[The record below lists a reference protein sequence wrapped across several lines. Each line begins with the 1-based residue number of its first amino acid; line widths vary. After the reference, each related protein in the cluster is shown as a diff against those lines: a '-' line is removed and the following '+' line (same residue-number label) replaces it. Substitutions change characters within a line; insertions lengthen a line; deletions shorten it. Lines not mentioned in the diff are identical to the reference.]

1 MVRLSNL
8 PDKRTMVATRT
19 LRSRRLTIHMTR
31 PTTAM
36 SSIEAALK
44 RLNQALATGLNRSRC
59 LRRWSE
65 FIRERDDH
73 RCVDCHST
81 RNLSAH
87 HICRKVFLPEAEYQT
102 GNGITLC
109 RDCHREVHQGF
120 NGRPDLQEPMDAQ
133 GGEKL
138 RYVERLY
145 CILDQDSVERET
157 LRPEFYHL
165 SEQVLAKFK
174 LFQGFEFDVTF
185 PGPPVRQAYL
195 IWAQS
200 SPNVRRALA
209 EANGASMTNQPIL
222 PGEVY
227 ITFED
232 DARQETDSMIVKNP
246 RWY

>member
-1 MVRLSNL
+1 
-8 PDKRTMVATRT
+8 
-19 LRSRRLTIHMTR
+19 MTR
-31 PTTAM
+31 AATTI
-36 SSIEAALK
+36 SSIEVALG
-44 RLNQALATGLNRSRC
+44 RLDHAITTGQSRSRC

-81 RNLSAH
+81 RKLSAH

-109 RDCHREVHQGF
+109 RDCHQEVHQGF

-138 RYVERLY
+138 AIMERLY
-145 CILDQDSVERET
+145 CILDQDAVERG
-157 LRPEFYHL
+157 LLCLDFYHL

-174 LFQGFEFDVTF
+174 LFQGFDPDTPF

-195 IWAQS
+195 IWAQTS
-200 SPNVRRALA
+200 LNIRRALA
-209 EANGASMTNQPIL
+209 EANGFTMTDEPIL

-227 ITFED
+227 VTFDGDEE
-232 DARQETDSMIVKNP
+232 AGGMILRNP
-246 RWY
+246 RWV